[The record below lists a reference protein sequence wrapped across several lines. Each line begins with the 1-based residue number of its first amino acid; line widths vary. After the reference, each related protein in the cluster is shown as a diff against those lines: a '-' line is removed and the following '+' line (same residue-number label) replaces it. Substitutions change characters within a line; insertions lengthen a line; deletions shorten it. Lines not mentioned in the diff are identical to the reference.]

1 MKSKTSRAVTATCTG
16 ETTMAKTEKKK
27 PGRKPDP
34 DGSEVIQLR
43 YEPAERARWE
53 KLASRDG
60 LRLSTWIKLQ
70 ANRAGAICATSHSA
84 CGVVGLNGEQRATC
98 NALSARS
105 EEIAIRENAHEA
117 DYLGGG
123 HVAWMV
129 HVLATDEDARILFNA
144 LVMQLRAAMLVAGG
158 CG

>member
-1 MKSKTSRAVTATCTG
+1 MKSKVLPSAAATSRAVTATCTG

-53 KLASRDG
+53 RLAARDG

-70 ANRAGAICATSHSA
+70 ANRA
-84 CGVVGLNGEQRATC
+84 VQ
-98 NALSARS
+98 
-105 EEIAIRENAHEA
+105 EA
-117 DYLGGG
+117 K
-123 HVAWMV
+123 ASS
-129 HVLATDEDARILFNA
+129 
-144 LVMQLRAAMLVAGG
+144 
-158 CG
+158 